1 MKGFNTQLSYF
12 FKSVL
17 LLFLATL
24 AINANNAF
32 AKNWYQGGT
41 LHEANALSWQKATQ
55 QDKLATCADFIAGL
69 YSKDLLAPE
78 ISEKMKSVD
87 DFKPYAS
94 ELVKQIDA
102 AFSPESDSAKNKR
115 MFANQTVKSTA
126 MMLMIMMKWVQN

>member
-1 MKGFNTQLSYF
+1 MKGLNTHLVF
-12 FKSVL
+12 LFKNVIFIFIAL
-17 LLFLATL
+17 LVFG
-24 AINANNAF
+24 ANSAQ
-32 AKNWYQGGT
+32 AKGWYQGGT
-41 LHEANALSWQKATQ
+41 LHEANALTWQKATQ

-94 ELVKQIDA
+94 ELVKQLDA
-102 AFSPESDSAKNKR
+102 AFAPESDPAQNKK
-115 MFANQTVKSTA
+115 MFTNQTVKSTA

>member
-1 MKGFNTQLSYF
+1 MKGFSTHSA
-12 FKSVL
+12 
-17 LLFLATL
+17 LLFKNVIFIFIALL
-24 AINANNAF
+24 VFGANSVQ
-32 AKNWYQGGT
+32 AKGWYQGGT
-41 LHEANALSWQKATQ
+41 LHEANALTWQKATQ

-94 ELVKQIDA
+94 ELVKQLDA
-102 AFSPESDSAKNKR
+102 AFAPESDPAQNKK
-115 MFANQTVKSTA
+115 MFTNQTVKSTA